1 MVSQVEDM
9 FNNGILKHDEHGRFQ
24 AVIDPNES
32 EHIKSNMANQTKRRP
47 INEADI
53 DRINQ
58 DLDKME
64 DDNV

>member
-1 MVSQVEDM
+1 
-9 FNNGILKHDEHGRFQ
+9 
-24 AVIDPNES
+24 
-32 EHIKSNMANQTKRRP
+32 MANQSKRRP

-64 DDNV
+64 DDDV

>member
-1 MVSQVEDM
+1 MVSQVEEM
-9 FNNGILKHDEHGRFQ
+9 FNNGIHKHDVNGNFQ
-24 AVIDPNES
+24 AVMDPNES
-32 EHIKSNMANQTKRRP
+32 EHIKSNIANQSKRRP

-64 DDNV
+64 DDDV

>member
-1 MVSQVEDM
+1 MVSQVEEM
-9 FNNGILKHDEHGRFQ
+9 FNNGILKHDENGHFQ

-32 EHIKSNMANQTKRRP
+32 EHIRSNIANQTKRRP